1 MQTRLMC
8 KLIKLQPQSIDLH
21 PMARL
26 RDGKSYHLSPPT
38 PWLDATGF
46 GRSRTMRPGVGGAGG
61 VLRASD
67 GCEGELVGVP
77 HLPRRRCCAGA
88 AMVVGLGGCA
98 GACCWLRGGAPGCVG
113 PILVETLRKQGGACY
128 CHGWERAIVL
138 VLIRAKAFADDVGC
152 DGGGALWASFFP
164 AGV

>member
-1 MQTRLMC
+1 MQTRLVC

-46 GRSRTMRPGVGGAGG
+46 GRSRTLRLGVGGAGD

-67 GCEGELVGVP
+67 GCEGELVGFPIFLVDDAVP
-77 HLPRRRCCAGA
+77 VPPWWWGWGVVQVLVGGSE
-88 AMVVGLGGCA
+88 VGLPA
-98 GACCWLRGGAPGCVG
+98 VPG
-113 PILVETLRKQGGACY
+113 PF
-128 CHGWERAIVL
+128 W
-138 VLIRAKAFADDVGC
+138 
-152 DGGGALWASFFP
+152 
-164 AGV
+164 